1 MQQPDQLTFLKSV
14 ASLKLTLAALVLLA
28 VFAVAFI
35 WRDDVP
41 GSVLA
46 APLGVL
52 ATNLLAAILSN
63 HAFRR
68 QGALLVFHVALLALV
83 LLVAA
88 SRLTYLKGSLE
99 LADGTEFTGTLL
111 DADAGVLHPF
121 EKLERLRFA
130 SLGFDIDYAP
140 GPLRQ
145 GIRNRIELRPPGG
158 VPSRIEITDHAP
170 LTLAGYRFYPT
181 GNKGFA
187 PTFAWHPADGG
198 AAQVGS
204 VNLPSYPLHEHGQAR
219 EWTPP
224 GTSLKIWTMLE
235 FSEII
240 LAPDRPSSFRPPK
253 EHKLVLRIG
262 ERRWEMVPGASV
274 ELPEGRIEY
283 RGLRGWMGYTVF
295 YDWTIPWLLAAS
307 VVAVLALGAH
317 FWNKFAAKPWN
328 PDSQEPQQQ

>member
-1 MQQPDQLTFLKSV
+1 MQQPDELTLLKSV

-28 VFAVAFI
+28 ACAVAFL

-46 APLGVL
+46 APLGLL
-52 ATNLLAAILSN
+52 AVNLLAAILTN
-63 HAFRR
+63 HSFRR
-68 QGALLVFHVALLALV
+68 QGALLAFHIALLALV

-88 SRLTYLKGSLE
+88 SRLTYLKGTLE
-99 LADGTEFTGTLL
+99 LADGTEFAGTLL
-111 DADAGVLHPF
+111 DVDAGLLHPF
-121 EKLERLRFA
+121 ETLERLRFA

-145 GIRNRIELRPPGG
+145 GIRNRIEIRPPGG

-170 LTLAGYRFYPT
+170 LQWNGYRFYPT

-187 PTFAWHPADGG
+187 PTFAWHPAGGG

-224 GTSLKIWTMLE
+224 GTDLKIWTMLE
-235 FSEII
+235 FSEVI
-240 LAPDRPSSFRPPK
+240 LAPDKPSSFRPPQ
-253 EHKLVLRIG
+253 EHTLVLRIG
-262 ERRWEMVPGASV
+262 AARHQLKPGDALA
-274 ELPEGRIEY
+274 LPEGRLEY

-295 YDWTIPWLLAAS
+295 YDRTIPWLLAAC
-307 VVAVLALGAH
+307 VVAVLALGLH

-328 PDSQEPQQQ
+328 PQEQQ

>member
-1 MQQPDQLTFLKSV
+1 MQQPDQLTVLKSV

-28 VFAVAFI
+28 AVAVAFL

-46 APLGVL
+46 APLGLL
-52 ATNLLAAILSN
+52 AANLLAAILTN
-63 HAFRR
+63 HSFRR
-68 QGALLVFHVALLALV
+68 QGTLLVFHVALLALV

-88 SRLTYLKGSLE
+88 SRLTYLKGTLE
-99 LADGTEFTGTLL
+99 LADGTEFSGTLQEV
-111 DADAGVLHPF
+111 DAGLLHPF
-121 EKLERLRFA
+121 ARLERLRFA
-130 SLGFDIDYAP
+130 SLGFEIDYAP

-145 GIRNRIELRPPGG
+145 GIRNTIELRPPGG
-158 VPSRIEITDHAP
+158 VPSRVVATDHAP

-187 PTFAWHPADGG
+187 PTFAWHPAGGG

-204 VNLPSYPLHEHGQAR
+204 VNLPSYPLHEHGQAI

-224 GTSLKIWTMLE
+224 GTDLKIWTMLE

-240 LAPDRPSSFRPPK
+240 LAPDRPSSFRPPR
-253 EHKLVLRIG
+253 EHTLVLRIG

-307 VVAVLALGAH
+307 VVAVLALGMH
-317 FWNKFAAKPWN
+317 FWSKFAAKPWN
-328 PDSQEPQQQ
+328 PESQEPQQR